1 MPPLTLTLIAAPGE
15 LRPADVAAVADV
27 LAGLGAT
34 PGRPRPLCERTAC
47 DLDFGGLAVDQADAA
62 ARQALGA
69 RPVDVVVQPSAGRR
83 KRLLVADMESTV
95 IENEMLDELAD
106 FLGLRAEVAEITRKA
121 MNDELDFTAALEAR
135 VALLKGLDA
144 TVLDRAAERI
154 RIMPGA
160 AELVATMRANGAYCA
175 LVSGGFR
182 HFTGPIRERLG
193 FDRDVA
199 NELVIED
206 GRLAGKVRHPVVTRE
221 TKLGTLIAIAAEL
234 ALPLAATL
242 AVGDGAN
249 DLPMIE
255 AAGLGVAFRAK
266 PAVAA
271 RARVRIEH
279 CDLSALL
286 YAQGYRE
293 DEIRRP

>member
-15 LRPADVAAVADV
+15 LSPADVAAVADA

-47 DLDFGGLAVDQADAA
+47 DLDFGGLAADQADAA
-62 ARQALGA
+62 ARRALGA

-182 HFTGPIRERLG
+182 HFTGPIRERLE

-199 NELVIED
+199 NELVIEG
-206 GRLAGKVRHPVVTRE
+206 GRLAGTVRHPVVTRE

-234 ALPLAATL
+234 ALPLAASL

-255 AAGLGVAFRAK
+255 AAGLGVAFHAK

-279 CDLSALL
+279 CDLTALL